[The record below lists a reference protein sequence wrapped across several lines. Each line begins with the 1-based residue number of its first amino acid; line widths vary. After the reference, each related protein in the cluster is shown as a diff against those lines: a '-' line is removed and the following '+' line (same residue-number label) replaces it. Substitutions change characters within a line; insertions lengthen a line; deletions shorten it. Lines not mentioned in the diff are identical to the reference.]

1 MRKCWQT
8 TVDEQKQRRVRA
20 RIGTH
25 FLALARSGDDKRPTP
40 GNLGRLCL
48 VGEASTCSMSA
59 DACGL
64 RIRGEWFSAGSTRE
78 GAGDRRG
85 STRLKAL
92 FFVTHAFQHF
102 RRTRIFAIGG
112 GASSA
117 AATSSSAPL
126 TELFQA
132 VSAYPGEGNARN
144 GDKYLSWAWA
154 SSRIPP
160 LQCAVVCRGGA
171 SMSARK
177 PGACPWSPRRRLRT
191 SSRGAPVYMLRDEK
205 SLLRS
210 PNAAVSFSAGP

>member
-1 MRKCWQT
+1 MNK
-8 TVDEQKQRRVRA
+8 KQRRVRA

-112 GASSA
+112 GRLERSRNVFIRAVDRA
-117 AATSSSAPL
+117 VSSS
-126 TELFQA
+126 
-132 VSAYPGEGNARN
+132 VC
-144 GDKYLSWAWA
+144 LS
-154 SSRIPP
+154 
-160 LQCAVVCRGGA
+160 
-171 SMSARK
+171 
-177 PGACPWSPRRRLRT
+177 RRRQRKEW
-191 SSRGAPVYMLRDEK
+191 RQV
-205 SLLRS
+205 SLLGVGLIED
-210 PNAAVSFSAGP
+210 PAVAMRCCL